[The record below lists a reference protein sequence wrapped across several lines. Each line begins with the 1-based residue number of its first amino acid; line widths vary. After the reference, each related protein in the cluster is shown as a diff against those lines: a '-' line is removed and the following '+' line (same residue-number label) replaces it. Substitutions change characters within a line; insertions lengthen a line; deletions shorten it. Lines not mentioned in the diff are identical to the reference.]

1 MSHSSPIK
9 GLWHLWNKM
18 RKWKQV
24 VSKYGI
30 SKMQLPEMC
39 DVFGLWQN
47 WAFWLRLFQHI
58 PCHQHT
64 LSHQHI
70 LCHHTSFAITHLL
83 PPTHLVPPTHLL
95 PPTHLVP
102 SHTLCHHT
110 SPATNTHQAVRS
122 PLLFRN
128 LPGRHFC
135 LCIGRLSS
143 VLAAISRQ
151 PKLTLQPAEG
161 SVLVT
166 FLNLNPS
173 KFLQF

>member
-1 MSHSSPIK
+1 
-9 GLWHLWNKM
+9 M

-30 SKMQLPEMC
+30 SKMQLREMC

-83 PPTHLVPPTHLL
+83 PPTHTRQYGAHCC
-95 PPTHLVP
+95 
-102 SHTLCHHT
+102 SE
-110 SPATNTHQAVRS
+110 
-122 PLLFRN
+122 
-128 LPGRHFC
+128 
-135 LCIGRLSS
+135 
-143 VLAAISRQ
+143 ISQ
-151 PKLTLQPAEG
+151 EG
-161 SVLVT
+161 IFVCALED
-166 FLNLNPS
+166 
-173 KFLQF
+173 

>member
-70 LCHHTSFAITHLL
+70 LCHNTSFAITHLL

-102 SHTLCHHT
+102 SHILCHHT
-110 SPATNTHQAVRS
+110 SPTTNTSYATNTPCAITHLLPPTHTRQYGAHCCSEISQEGIFVCALEDWAQCLQLLADSRS
-122 PLLFRN
+122 
-128 LPGRHFC
+128 
-135 LCIGRLSS
+135 
-143 VLAAISRQ
+143 
-151 PKLTLQPAEG
+151 
-161 SVLVT
+161 
-166 FLNLNPS
+166 
-173 KFLQF
+173 